1 MPLSFLRLGSFNS
14 PPETRR
20 EKADDG
26 GLLES
31 WRSQS
36 VPIYPF
42 TIYHAGNKSSR
53 RYTLYVSSDAQ
64 RKKWYNAFVDAIG
77 VHKVRQ
83 EANMVRIV
91 RSTLPGRD

>member
-1 MPLSFLRLGSFNS
+1 MPLSFLRLGSFDA
-14 PPETRR
+14 PPESRR

-26 GLLES
+26 RLLES

-36 VPIYPF
+36 VPVYPF
-42 TIYHAGNKSSR
+42 TIYHASSQAAR
-53 RYTLYVSSDAQ
+53 RYTLYVTSDAV

-83 EANMVRIV
+83 DANMVCPQGCCW
-91 RSTLPGRD
+91 T